1 MKKCILSMILILFL
15 SSFLK
20 AQTMESTLEIRY
32 NSTTCLYEAH
42 LHVGGTSLNWLN
54 NLLGTAGFCIVVP
67 TSVPDA
73 PIACTSV
80 SPGTWTDNT
89 PVYNV
94 LTFDGYKDYHKFAT
108 YGGQFSPDIAIG
120 DDIILFTFSL
130 PTSVCPSGIRMFEN
144 NTPSPSPTPDTNP
157 PGLTFDNS
165 IQTLMGETYVDNLGG
180 PIVLPLPQVSSTYS
194 VTCNL
199 SDLYLFADGS
209 TTLGCSNLNYLWSG
223 PGGFSSTQQN
233 PIVNPYTAPGTYTVT
248 VTDAN
253 KCTSTSSVNLGQPQA
268 LTASATA
275 GNATC
280 GLANGSVNLTVTG
293 GTLPYSYNWSNG
305 AASEDLANVAAGTY
319 TVTVTDFNS
328 CSATATA
335 TVNSTG
341 GPTATI
347 TAQTN
352 VACFGNSTGTATVT
366 HTGGTPVYS
375 YLWNTTPAQSTVTAT
390 GLAAG
395 TYSVTVT
402 DANTCTAAA
411 NVTITQPAQALS
423 AVAIAGNA
431 TCSLANG
438 SVNLTVTGGTPS
450 YTYAWSNGA
459 NTEDLANVSVGTYT
473 VTVIDSKA
481 CQALASATVNSLS
494 GPLATITSQ
503 TNVSCYGNST
513 GNATVSVSGGTPGY
527 TYLWSTTP
535 AQSTATAT
543 GLAAGTYSV
552 TVTDANTCTAT
563 TNVTITQPA
572 QALSAVAIA
581 SNATCGL
588 ANGSVNLTV
597 TGGTP
602 SYTYAWSNAANTEDL
617 ANVTAGTYI
626 VTITDAKN
634 CLATASATV
643 NSASGSTAT
652 ITAQTNVSCYGTNT
666 GSATVSISGGTPG
679 YTYLWNTA
687 PAQTTATATGLA
699 AGTYSVTVTD
709 ANTCTATA
717 GVTITQPAQAL
728 TAMGTAT
735 QASCGLANGAINL
748 TVAGGTPL
756 YSYAWSNGANT
767 EDLVNVVAG
776 TYTVTVMDAGGCS
789 ATATVTVNNIDGP
802 VLSITAYTNVS
813 CYEDY
818 TGSVT
823 VSVTGGTPGYNY
835 LWNTVPAQTTATASG
850 LSAGTYTVVVSDA
863 GGCSASTS
871 VTIAQ
876 DLAIQADGGQDQE
889 WCNVNTT
896 FLIGNTPSG
905 TTGSWSQISGPN
917 TVVLSPVNSP
927 FVSVGGMMVGTYEFV
942 YTLVT
947 INPGGNCF
955 SADTVTVI
963 NYHLPSTAYAGP
975 DQTLCLGS
983 GSTTSATVTGN
994 IPAYGY
1000 GVWEQVLGPT
1010 TADFADSLSPATV
1023 ISNLAAGEYGFNWVI
1038 YSGPCEPHYDY
1049 IHIIVNPGPTVNA
1062 GPDGQTCQGV
1072 AYALSGATASNYQ
1085 SVSWTSSGTGMFSN
1099 PIDLNPTYT
1108 PSLADVVAG
1117 SITLTVTASGMAPC
1131 PSQSDGIVLTITAN
1145 PAFVCPPDITQ
1156 IITPGSCT
1164 ASIIDTLSS
1173 TVINATCI
1181 AGVTNSFTSTNNAS
1195 GSYPVGTTIVTWTV
1209 TYADGSTDTCNQTI
1223 TVIDTIPP
1231 VIICPTNLVQ
1241 ITDAGACYATVT
1253 ITDPTATDNC
1263 SATFTFNGV
1272 RSDSLPLSA
1281 PYPVGVTTITW
1292 TATDVNGNVS
1302 ASCTQSVT
1310 VYAPPI
1316 ANLDMATTDEN
1327 TPVVID
1333 VLNND
1338 TDCDNN
1344 INPATVNTGCPSCAL
1359 PSHGIISI
1367 NSLTGDITYTPS
1379 SGFYGTD
1386 TLIYEVCDS
1395 GTPVN
1400 CDTALVIITVTQ
1412 VNNPPVTVNEHIALC
1427 QFETFSGNIITNGDY
1442 DPEGMPLLVS
1452 TTPVSGPA
1460 HGSIVIQTNGFYTY
1474 TPFAGYFGPDMV
1486 VIALCDNG
1494 VPPAC
1499 GQDTIFITV
1508 NQALQAD
1515 AGHDQ
1520 QWCNVYNTFLAGNA
1534 PVGTSGNWAQLSG
1547 PNLVSVSPTV
1557 SAIAGVTGMI
1567 PGTYQFVYTLTSVY
1581 PAGNCVTTDTMTVIN
1596 YALPSTSYAGPDQVL
1611 CLNSGSTTATTVSG
1625 NIPASGYGVW
1635 EQVLGPTTAI
1645 IGDSLSATT
1654 ILSNLAAGEYGF
1666 NWVIYSGPCEP
1677 HYDYIHITVNA
1688 GPTADAGPDGQTCQG
1703 VAYAL
1708 SSATASNYQS
1718 VSWTSSGTGVFSNP
1732 ISQNPAYTPS
1742 PADVSTG
1749 YVVLTLTASGTA
1761 PCPARSDSMVLTINA
1776 NPVLICPPD
1785 IAVAADLSSCTA
1797 QVVDTLT
1804 GIAVNTTCVATITNS
1819 FNATDDASGTYPAG
1833 TTIVTWTITYADG
1846 TVDTCNQTIT
1856 VYSPLVANL
1865 DISATQED
1873 TPVVVD
1879 VLSNDTDC
1887 DSNINP
1893 GTVNT
1898 GCPACTLPANGT
1910 ITIDPL
1916 TGAVTYTPD
1925 ANFYGTD
1932 TLIYEVCD
1940 SGLPVSCDTALVII
1954 TVTPVND
1961 PPVVEDSTV
1970 TIPPDS
1976 TIVICLPITDVD
1988 GPMPFSL
1995 SATGCVQNGTATAV
2009 VNGNLVCITYTPDS
2023 AWTGIDTVC
2032 VTICDGLGSCDTG
2045 YLIINVIPDTS
2056 QSVVIGVAKTIT
2068 EVIVN
2073 TDHSYEVHYSVIAEN
2088 LGNTMLT
2095 DVALFENLSNTF
2107 PLPTTFSISVP
2118 PVATGTLIANT
2129 AFDGVSDTNL
2139 LLPSS
2144 TLATGAADTVTFAV
2158 KIVVDGY
2165 FGPFD
2170 NVVTGIGE
2178 NNGIF
2183 TTDTSDNGVI
2193 TDANGN
2199 NNPNEPGEN
2208 DPTILVLSPDPE
2220 IGLAKELVNVTEQ
2233 YDGSYIVVFN
2243 LTVENLG
2250 NDTLYNVQV
2259 TDDLSQAFPSPATF
2273 QVVSAPVATG
2283 TLTANDSYNG
2293 VTDIN
2298 LLDNTASMLD
2308 PGQTEHIQFKVRV
2321 FTHSV
2326 RTRTFYNIAVTEAL
2340 GTMGIA
2346 VTDTSTEGTITDING
2361 NGIANEELENNPT
2374 PIELKP
2380 FPIRIPD
2387 GFSPNGDDIND
2398 FFVIPNIENYPD
2410 CELSIYNRWGNLIY
2424 RKSSYDNSWD
2434 GTPNVGILL
2443 TGKQKVQPGT
2453 YYYILD
2459 FNYEDMEPAKGY
2471 VVVQY

>member
-1 MKKCILSMILILFL
+1 
-15 SSFLK
+15 
-20 AQTMESTLEIRY
+20 
-32 NSTTCLYEAH
+32 
-42 LHVGGTSLNWLN
+42 
-54 NLLGTAGFCIVVP
+54 
-67 TSVPDA
+67 
-73 PIACTSV
+73 
-80 SPGTWTDNT
+80 
-89 PVYNV
+89 
-94 LTFDGYKDYHKFAT
+94 
-108 YGGQFSPDIAIG
+108 
-120 DDIILFTFSL
+120 
-130 PTSVCPSGIRMFEN
+130 
-144 NTPSPSPTPDTNP
+144 
-157 PGLTFDNS
+157 
-165 IQTLMGETYVDNLGG
+165 
-180 PIVLPLPQVSSTYS
+180 
-194 VTCNL
+194 
-199 SDLYLFADGS
+199 
-209 TTLGCSNLNYLWSG
+209 
-223 PGGFSSTQQN
+223 
-233 PIVNPYTAPGTYTVT
+233 
-248 VTDAN
+248 
-253 KCTSTSSVNLGQPQA
+253 QPAQA
-268 LTASATA
+268 LTASATTTNSTC
-275 GNATC
+275 GNA
-280 GLANGSVNLTVTG
+280 NGAVNLT
-293 GTLPYSYNWSNG
+293 
-305 AASEDLANVAAGTY
+305 
-319 TVTVTDFNS
+319 
-328 CSATATA
+328 
-335 TVNSTG
+335 
-341 GPTATI
+341 
-347 TAQTN
+347 
-352 VACFGNSTGTATVT
+352 
-366 HTGGTPVYS
+366 
-375 YLWNTTPAQSTVTAT
+375 
-390 GLAAG
+390 
-395 TYSVTVT
+395 
-402 DANTCTAAA
+402 
-411 NVTITQPAQALS
+411 
-423 AVAIAGNA
+423 
-431 TCSLANG
+431 
-438 SVNLTVTGGTPS
+438 
-450 YTYAWSNGA
+450 
-459 NTEDLANVSVGTYT
+459 
-473 VTVIDSKA
+473 
-481 CQALASATVNSLS
+481 
-494 GPLATITSQ
+494 
-503 TNVSCYGNST
+503 
-513 GNATVSVSGGTPGY
+513 VSGGTPGY
-527 TYLWSTTP
+527 TF
-535 AQSTATAT
+535 
-543 GLAAGTYSV
+543 
-552 TVTDANTCTAT
+552 
-563 TNVTITQPA
+563 
-572 QALSAVAIA
+572 
-581 SNATCGL
+581 
-588 ANGSVNLTV
+588 
-597 TGGTP
+597 
-602 SYTYAWSNAANTEDL
+602 AWSNSADTEDL
-617 ANVTAGTYI
+617 ANV
-626 VTITDAKN
+626 
-634 CLATASATV
+634 AT
-643 NSASGSTAT
+643 
-652 ITAQTNVSCYGTNT
+652 
-666 GSATVSISGGTPG
+666 
-679 YTYLWNTA
+679 
-687 PAQTTATATGLA
+687 
-699 AGTYSVTVTD
+699 GTYSVTITD
-709 ANTCTATA
+709 DNSCSTSYSFNIYMDTAQIA
-717 GVTITQPAQAL
+717 
-728 TAMGTAT
+728 
-735 QASCGLANGAINL
+735 
-748 TVAGGTPL
+748 
-756 YSYAWSNGANT
+756 
-767 EDLVNVVAG
+767 
-776 TYTVTVMDAGGCS
+776 DAGP
-789 ATATVTVNNIDGP
+789 D
-802 VLSITAYTNVS
+802 
-813 CYEDY
+813 
-818 TGSVT
+818 
-823 VSVTGGTPGYNY
+823 
-835 LWNTVPAQTTATASG
+835 
-850 LSAGTYTVVVSDA
+850 
-863 GGCSASTS
+863 
-871 VTIAQ
+871 Q
-876 DLAIQADGGQDQE
+876 D
-889 WCNVNTT
+889 WCNVHNT
-896 FLIGNTPSG
+896 FLTGNEPAG
-905 TTGSWSQISGPN
+905 TTSNWLQISGPN
-917 TVVLSPVNSP
+917 SVVISPVNSEVAS
-927 FVSVGGMMVGTYEFV
+927 VSGMIPGTYQFV
-942 YTLVT
+942 YTLTSVY
-947 INPGGNCF
+947 PAGNCVTT
-955 SADTVTVI
+955 DTMTVV
-963 NYHLPSTAYAGP
+963 NYALPSTSYAGP
-975 DQTLCLGS
+975 DQVLCLDS
-983 GSTTSATVTGN
+983 GSTTATIVSGN
-994 IPAYGY
+994 IPTSGY

-1010 TADFADSLSPATV
+1010 TAIIGDSLSATTML
-1023 ISNLAAGEYGFNWVI
+1023 SNLAAGEYGFNWVI

-1049 IHIIVNPGPTVNA
+1049 IHITINAGPTADA

-1085 SVSWTSSGTGMFSN
+1085 SVSWTSSGTG
-1099 PIDLNPTYT
+1099 
-1108 PSLADVVAG
+1108 
-1117 SITLTVTASGMAPC
+1117 
-1131 PSQSDGIVLTITAN
+1131 
-1145 PAFVCPPDITQ
+1145 
-1156 IITPGSCT
+1156 
-1164 ASIIDTLSS
+1164 
-1173 TVINATCI
+1173 
-1181 AGVTNSFTSTNNAS
+1181 
-1195 GSYPVGTTIVTWTV
+1195 
-1209 TYADGSTDTCNQTI
+1209 
-1223 TVIDTIPP
+1223 
-1231 VIICPTNLVQ
+1231 
-1241 ITDAGACYATVT
+1241 
-1253 ITDPTATDNC
+1253 
-1263 SATFTFNGV
+1263 
-1272 RSDSLPLSA
+1272 
-1281 PYPVGVTTITW
+1281 
-1292 TATDVNGNVS
+1292 
-1302 ASCTQSVT
+1302 
-1310 VYAPPI
+1310 
-1316 ANLDMATTDEN
+1316 
-1327 TPVVID
+1327 
-1333 VLNND
+1333 
-1338 TDCDNN
+1338 
-1344 INPATVNTGCPSCAL
+1344 
-1359 PSHGIISI
+1359 
-1367 NSLTGDITYTPS
+1367 
-1379 SGFYGTD
+1379 
-1386 TLIYEVCDS
+1386 
-1395 GTPVN
+1395 
-1400 CDTALVIITVTQ
+1400 
-1412 VNNPPVTVNEHIALC
+1412 
-1427 QFETFSGNIITNGDY
+1427 
-1442 DPEGMPLLVS
+1442 
-1452 TTPVSGPA
+1452 
-1460 HGSIVIQTNGFYTY
+1460 
-1474 TPFAGYFGPDMV
+1474 
-1486 VIALCDNG
+1486 
-1494 VPPAC
+1494 
-1499 GQDTIFITV
+1499 
-1508 NQALQAD
+1508 
-1515 AGHDQ
+1515 
-1520 QWCNVYNTFLAGNA
+1520 
-1534 PVGTSGNWAQLSG
+1534 
-1547 PNLVSVSPTV
+1547 
-1557 SAIAGVTGMI
+1557 
-1567 PGTYQFVYTLTSVY
+1567 
-1581 PAGNCVTTDTMTVIN
+1581 
-1596 YALPSTSYAGPDQVL
+1596 
-1611 CLNSGSTTATTVSG
+1611 
-1625 NIPASGYGVW
+1625 
-1635 EQVLGPTTAI
+1635 
-1645 IGDSLSATT
+1645 
-1654 ILSNLAAGEYGF
+1654 
-1666 NWVIYSGPCEP
+1666 
-1677 HYDYIHITVNA
+1677 
-1688 GPTADAGPDGQTCQG
+1688 
-1703 VAYAL
+1703 
-1708 SSATASNYQS
+1708 
-1718 VSWTSSGTGVFSNP
+1718 VFSNP
-1732 ISQNPAYTPS
+1732 ISQSPTYTPS

-1797 QVVDTLT
+1797 LVVDTLT
-1804 GIAVNTTCVATITNS
+1804 GIAVNTTCVASITNS

-1856 VYSPLVANL
+1856 VYSPVVANL

-2346 VTDTSTEGTITDING
+2346 VNDTSTEGTITDING